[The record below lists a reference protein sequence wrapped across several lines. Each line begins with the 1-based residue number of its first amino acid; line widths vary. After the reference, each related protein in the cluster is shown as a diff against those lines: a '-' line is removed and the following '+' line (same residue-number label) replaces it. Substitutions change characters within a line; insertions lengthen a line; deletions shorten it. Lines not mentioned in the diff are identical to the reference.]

1 MTTKLDMRGVCE
13 ERFEGLVYQQ
23 GASIRYERVEAI
35 NLCVRTLIFGSF
47 SFIIF
52 LSSFFPPLFTFLTW
66 CLIAF
71 SPFFNFLFLFLSPL
85 VSPFFLILFCP
96 YFLAHV
102 VSSLAYPSLALKGWL
117 LLYCMKKTLT
127 SRTLHI

>member
-1 MTTKLDMRGVCE
+1 MTPKLDMRGVCE

-52 LSSFFPPLFTFLTW
+52 LSSFFRPFSLF
-66 CLIAF
+66 
-71 SPFFNFLFLFLSPL
+71 
-85 VSPFFLILFCP
+85 
-96 YFLAHV
+96 
-102 VSSLAYPSLALKGWL
+102 
-117 LLYCMKKTLT
+117 
-127 SRTLHI
+127 